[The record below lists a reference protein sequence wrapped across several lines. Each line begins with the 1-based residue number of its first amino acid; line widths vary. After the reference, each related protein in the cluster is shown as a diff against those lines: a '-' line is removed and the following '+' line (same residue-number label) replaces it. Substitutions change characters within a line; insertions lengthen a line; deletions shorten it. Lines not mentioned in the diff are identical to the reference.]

1 MLQSMVPEV
10 SLSLFGL
17 ILLEGFLAFLSPCIL
32 PMIPIYVLYLGGMD
46 GGEQKPSKR
55 LILNTLGFIAGF
67 TLVFIALGAT
77 ASALGSLV
85 SQYRIVL
92 QRLGGVVVLAFGLN
106 YLGILKIG
114 FLNRSRSLGASTK
127 DLKIWSSLLFGA
139 AFSLGWTP
147 CLGAF
152 LGTALILASN
162 LDTLYQGMALLLTFS
177 LGLGVPFLLTAL
189 LWSRLQSTF
198 GFIKRNLGVIQTISG
213 ILLLIVGLLMLLDK
227 FGFYANLF
235 L

>member
-1 MLQSMVPEV
+1 MLQSMAPEI

-17 ILLEGFLAFLSPCIL
+17 IFLEGFLAFLSPCIL
-32 PMIPIYVLYLGGMD
+32 PMIPIYLLYLGGKE
-46 GGEQKPSKR
+46 GQQGRR
-55 LILNTLGFIAGF
+55 LIINALGFVAGF
-67 TLVFIALGAT
+67 SLVFIALGAT
-77 ASALGSLV
+77 ASVLGNLISEHRVL
-85 SQYRIVL
+85 L
-92 QRLGGVVVLAFGLN
+92 QRLGGIVVMAFGLN

-114 FLNRSRSLGASTK
+114 FLNRSRTIGAKTK
-127 DLKIWSSLLFGA
+127 DLKFWSSLLFGA

-152 LGTALILASN
+152 LGTALIMASS

-177 LGLGVPFLLTAL
+177 LGLGIPFLLTAL
-189 LWSRLQSTF
+189 LWNRLQNTF
-198 GFIKRNLGVIQTISG
+198 GFIKRNLGIIQTISG
-213 ILLLIVGLLMLLDK
+213 ILLVVVGLLMLLDR

>member
-1 MLQSMVPEV
+1 MLQSMAPEI

-17 ILLEGFLAFLSPCIL
+17 IFAEGFLAFLSPCIL
-32 PMIPIYVLYLGGMD
+32 PMIPIYLLYLGGTD
-46 GGEQKPSKR
+46 GGERKPGMR
-55 LILNTLGFIAGF
+55 LIVNTLGFIAGF
-67 TLVFIALGAT
+67 TIVFVALGAT
-77 ASALGSLV
+77 ASALGRLIAEHRV
-85 SQYRIVL
+85 LL
-92 QRLGGVVVLAFGLN
+92 QRLGGLVVIAFGLN
-106 YLGILKIG
+106 YLGVLKIG
-114 FLNRSRSLGASTK
+114 LFNRNRSLGTQTK
-127 DLKIWSSLLFGA
+127 DLKFWSSLLFGA

-189 LWSRLQSTF
+189 LWNRLQATM
-198 GFIKRNLGVIQTISG
+198 GFIKRNLRVIQIVSG
-213 ILLLIVGLLMLLDK
+213 ALLVTVGLLMLFDR

>member
-1 MLQSMVPEV
+1 MLQSMAPEI

-17 ILLEGFLAFLSPCIL
+17 IFAEGFLAFLSPCIL
-32 PMIPIYVLYLGGMD
+32 PMIPIYLLYLGGIE
-46 GGEQKPSKR
+46 GGQQKPGMR
-55 LILNTLGFIAGF
+55 LMINTLGFIAGF
-67 TLVFIALGAT
+67 SLVFIALGAT
-77 ASALGSLV
+77 ASALGNLISEH
-85 SQYRIVL
+85 RILL
-92 QRLGGVVVLAFGLN
+92 QRLGGVVVIAFGLN
-106 YLGILKIG
+106 YLGVLKIG

-127 DLKIWSSLLFGA
+127 NLTFWSSLLFGA

-152 LGTALILASN
+152 LGTALIMASS

-189 LWSRLQSTF
+189 LWGRLQKTL
-198 GFIKRNLGVIQTISG
+198 GFIKRNLGVIQIVSG
-213 ILLLIVGLLMLLDK
+213 ILLVVVGILMLFDK
-227 FGFYANLF
+227 FGAYANIF

>member
-1 MLQSMVPEV
+1 MLQQMAPEV
-10 SLSLFGL
+10 TLSLYGL
-17 ILLEGFLAFLSPCIL
+17 IFAEGFLAFLSPCIL
-32 PMIPIYVLYLGGMD
+32 PMIPIYLLYLGGVE
-46 GGEQKPSKR
+46 GGGVGSSRR
-55 LILNTLGFIAGF
+55 LIVNTLGFITGF

-85 SQYRIVL
+85 AQNRILL
-92 QRLGGVVVLAFGLN
+92 QRVGGVVVIIFGLN
-106 YLGILKIG
+106 YLGVLNIE
-114 FLNRSRSLGASTK
+114 FLNRTKQVGAETK
-127 DLKIWSSLLFGA
+127 NLRFFSSLLFGA

-162 LDTLYQGMALLLTFS
+162 LDTLYQGMGLLLTFS

-189 LWSRLQSTF
+189 LWNKLQTTLSV
-198 GFIKRNLGVIQTISG
+198 IKRNLHKIQMVSG
-213 ILLLIVGLLMLLDK
+213 AVLVIVGLLLLFDR
-227 FGFYANLF
+227 FAFYANIF

>member
-17 ILLEGFLAFLSPCIL
+17 IFLEGFLAFLSPCIL

-92 QRLGGVVVLAFGLN
+92 QRLGGVVVLAFGFN
-106 YLGILKIG
+106 YLGVLKIG

-198 GFIKRNLGVIQTISG
+198 GFIKRNFGVIQTISG